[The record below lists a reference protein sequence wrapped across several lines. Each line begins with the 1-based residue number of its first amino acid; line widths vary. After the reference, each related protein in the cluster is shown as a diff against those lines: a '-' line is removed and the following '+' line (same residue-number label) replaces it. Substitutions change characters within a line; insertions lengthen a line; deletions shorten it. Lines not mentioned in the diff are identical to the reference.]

1 MRSEFSHG
9 HEFDVFISYSS
20 RDLAWVKTFHDDLV
34 ADANRHARHDIAV
47 FFDQSRLK
55 PGFVWE
61 DRLVSAARSAAIML
75 PVLSPRFLDSEYC
88 QKELNAFIEAH
99 GVTAGRSH
107 QSRVMPVNL
116 LCAAPS
122 NHVLMGF
129 RQRCSSRR
137 RTACRTSMRRA
148 HRCTGKR
155 FGKIAFEIAQV
166 LNGLPPEQTRPT
178 VYVAS
183 DFKPASD
190 KLRASL
196 RHHYDV
202 LPDRPDG
209 LLGLTPPELQQSL
222 RQDFD
227 RSFASVHVLQQR
239 ATSARALIERQL
251 DYARSWD
258 KPRLVWSAERP
269 DALTSEGFDWFT
281 SQSELEDYLRRLLE
295 KPKEVRPTGREPTIY
310 FLCPD
315 RANKTNAA
323 PLLAALEERGILHYP
338 SPLEGSPDQAIQTHM
353 SMLDELDGCLIYYG
367 DVDRSWFDAVF
378 IRVRKNIRQRRL
390 PSAIFLAPPSTDHKL
405 HDLSALGVPLV
416 QEADA
421 AAQAFLGASA

>member
-1 MRSEFSHG
+1 MRSEYSHG
-9 HEFDVFISYSS
+9 YEFDVFISYSS

-34 ADANRHARHDIAV
+34 ADANRHARHDIVV
-47 FFDQSRLK
+47 FFDKSRLQ
-55 PGFVWE
+55 PGFVWK

-75 PVLSPRFLDSEYC
+75 PVLSARFFDSEYC

-99 GVTAGRSH
+99 GMAPGRSH

-122 NHVLMGF
+122 SHVLNGF
-129 RQRCSSRR
+129 QATTFFTQDGGVPYEYEPGTPLYRETVR
-137 RTACRTSMRRA
+137 
-148 HRCTGKR
+148 
-155 FGKIAFEIAQV
+155 KIAFAIAQI
-166 LNGLPPEQTRPT
+166 LNGLLPAQMRPT

-183 DFKPASD
+183 DFKGPSE

-196 RHHYDV
+196 SHHYAV
-202 LPDRPDG
+202 VPERPSE
-209 LLGLTPPELQQSL
+209 LVGLTPTELDQSL
-222 RQDFD
+222 QQDFD
-227 RSFASVHVLQQR
+227 RSFASVHVLSN
-239 ATSARALIERQL
+239 ATFAQPLIERQL
-251 DYARSWD
+251 DCARSRK

-269 DALTSEGFDWFT
+269 DHLTSEGFEWFT

-295 KPKEVRPTGREPTIY
+295 KPREVRPTGREPTIY

-338 SPLEGSPDQAIQTHM
+338 SPLEGSPDQAIQTHI

-378 IRVRKNIRQRRL
+378 IRVRKKIRQRRL
-390 PSAIFLAPPSTDHKL
+390 PSAIFLAPPPTDHKL

-416 QEADA
+416 QKADA